1 MSCLRL
7 LQSAVAIAMSV
18 VLFAGIDL
26 NADKD
31 HSTLDGQKSLAN
43 KGERLLH
50 ILTYGAAKLEQHRA
64 DRLAKF
70 KAKFVGS
77 KLKYQICIWY

>member
-50 ILTYGAAKLEQHRA
+50 ILTYGAANLNSTAQIDWR
-64 DRLAKF
+64 
-70 KAKFVGS
+70 S
-77 KLKYQICIWY
+77 LKPNLSAAS